1 MTALFTCQTCGKE
14 FDLPQHVLDRYPG
27 WTPRQCL
34 DCRNEV
40 GGGTASTTKG
50 SSNTSSSRGRDLTLA
65 EVLARFHD
73 GPQTGV
79 FTDGASEGN
88 PGPGGWGAVLVVDGQ
103 VVTQD
108 YGSEAYTTNNR
119 MELTAMI
126 AGLEMIPADTPTDVY
141 TDSQLVVN
149 ILTKW
154 AGGWEAR
161 GWTKKSTGPIANL
174 ELVQRAYRLSKEK
187 PNARIQWIP
196 AHSGYRWNE
205 YADALATAYRRETL

>member
-1 MTALFTCQTCGKE
+1 LFTCQTCGTE

-34 DCRNEV
+34 DCRN
-40 GGGTASTTKG
+40 GAG
-50 SSNTSSSRGRDLTLA
+50 SAGSDPGSGQAARRSSVSRGRDLTLA
-65 EVLARFHD
+65 EVLARFTD

-108 YGSEAYTTNNR
+108 YGSEAHTTNNR

-126 AGLEMIPADTPTDVY
+126 AGLKMLPADTPTNVY

-149 ILTKW
+149 ILTEW
-154 AGGWEAR
+154 ARGWEAR
-161 GWTKKSTGPIANL
+161 GWTKKSSGPIANL
-174 ELVQRAYRLSKEK
+174 ELVKEAYQLTKMK

-205 YADALATAYRRETL
+205 YADALATAYRRDTL